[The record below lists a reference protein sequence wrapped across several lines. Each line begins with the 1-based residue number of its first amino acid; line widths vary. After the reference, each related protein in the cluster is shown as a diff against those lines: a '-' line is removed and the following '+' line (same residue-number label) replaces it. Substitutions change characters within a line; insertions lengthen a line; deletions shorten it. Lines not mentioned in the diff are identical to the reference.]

1 MIGYDDGNFGV
12 SLGTNI
18 WSGLHGQ
25 TTGVLKMC
33 YKDFGF
39 SYENNGTPFQKEV
52 NRIYNFGDGGDSYR
66 TTGVS
71 IWYKDYS
78 IGINLFTGLRDQ
90 DSYNMENSGKWDGKS
105 GDLGLPIIKNGIKY
119 KYGLVYEKGPRYRL
133 GAFYVGYKNYR
144 IGINSD
150 RHVRHTFQNRW
161 THNSNF
167 AAQRAFEVIDFSTK
181 PYFQYQTKNM
191 FTTW

>member
-1 MIGYDDGNFGV
+1 MHKHWSSKDNVV
-12 SLGTNI
+12 STGQ
-18 WSGLHGQ
+18 WSSQEARDEVH
-25 TTGVLKMC
+25 V
-33 YKDFGF
+33 
-39 SYENNGTPFQKEV
+39 YE
-52 NRIYNFGDGGDSYR
+52 
-66 TTGVS
+66 
-71 IWYKDYS
+71 
-78 IGINLFTGLRDQ
+78 
-90 DSYNMENSGKWDGKS
+90 
-105 GDLGLPIIKNGIKY
+105 KNGIKY
-119 KYGLVYEKGPRYRL
+119 KYGLAYEKGPRYRL
-133 GAFYVGYKNYR
+133 GALYVGYKNYR